1 MEFASLYLMFMHQ
14 GWFAFIIFFSAL
26 VKENKNTRGLKSR
39 PFPQL
44 GWSEWK
50 LLELFKKTKRPKPS
64 FASFWDSVG
73 TSSLF
78 CMRTLKSIFFPSS
91 CPPSILFL
99 VGVSFS
105 KAPRP

>member
-26 VKENKNTRGLKSR
+26 AKENKTPRGLKSR

-50 LLELFKKTKRPKPS
+50 LLELFKKTKRP
-64 FASFWDSVG
+64 
-73 TSSLF
+73 SLV
-78 CMRTLKSIFFPSS
+78 LPLSGI
-91 CPPSILFL
+91 
-99 VGVSFS
+99 
-105 KAPRP
+105 